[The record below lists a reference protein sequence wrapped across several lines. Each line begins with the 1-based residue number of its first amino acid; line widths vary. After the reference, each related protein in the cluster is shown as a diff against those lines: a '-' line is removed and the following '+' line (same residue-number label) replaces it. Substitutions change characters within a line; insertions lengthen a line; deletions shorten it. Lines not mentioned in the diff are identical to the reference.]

1 MTMIDICKKTTPQ
14 QLYYDEG
21 FVSLEE
27 IVKNL
32 EIERTEC
39 MMGGIDGRKQ
49 KTYDK
54 WYPIWKSYFNQ
65 VLPNHINDSF
75 YMNPVQVK
83 SYLERI

>member
-1 MTMIDICKKTTPQ
+1 MTTIEICKKTTPQ

-27 IVKNL
+27 RLKNL
-32 EIERTEC
+32 DLERTQC

-54 WYPIWKSYFNQ
+54 LYPIWKSYFDK
-65 VLPNHINDSF
+65 VLPKHINDSS

-83 SYLERI
+83 SYLERK